1 VTFLLDTT
9 VLSELRKRSPD
20 AGVAAWFDSVDSRR
34 LYLSV
39 LTVGEIRQG
48 VCRLQR
54 RDRAQAAVFDQ
65 WLAGLLRAY
74 SDRVVPVTAEVAEEW
89 GRLNVPDPV
98 PVVDGLLA
106 ATAKV
111 HDWMLVTRNVSDV
124 VDTGAR
130 LHNPF
135 TGAGQL

>member
-20 AGVAAWFDSVDSRR
+20 AGVVAWLDSVDSQQ

-48 VCRLQR
+48 ICRLQR

-74 SDRVVPVTAEVAEEW
+74 SDRVVPVTARVAEEW

-111 HDWMLVTRNVSDV
+111 HDWTLVTRNVSDV
-124 VDTGAR
+124 VGTGAR

-135 TGAGQL
+135 TSR

>member
-1 VTFLLDTT
+1 MNFLLDTN
-9 VLSELRKRSPD
+9 VLSELRRHAPD
-20 AGVAAWFDSVDSRR
+20 PGVTAWFDSVDSGQ

-39 LTVGEIRQG
+39 LTIGEIRQG
-48 VCRLQR
+48 ICRLHR
-54 RDRAQAAVFDQ
+54 RDPSQAAVFDQ

-74 SDRVVPVTAEVAEEW
+74 SDRVAPVTAEIAEEW

-106 ATAKV
+106 ATARV
-111 HDWMLVTRNVSDV
+111 HGWTLVTRNVCDV
-124 VDTGAR
+124 VRTGVR

-135 TGAGQL
+135 TGA

>member
-1 VTFLLDTT
+1 MNFLLDTN
-9 VLSELRKRSPD
+9 VVSELRKRAPD
-20 AGVAAWFDSVDSRR
+20 GGVVAWFDSVGSPQ

-48 VCRLQR
+48 ICRLQR

-98 PVVDGLLA
+98 PVIDGLLA

-111 HDWMLVTRNVSDV
+111 HDWTLVTRNISDV
-124 VDTGAR
+124 ADTGAR

-135 TGAGQL
+135 TGAR

>member
-1 VTFLLDTT
+1 MSFLLDAG
-9 VLSELRKRSPD
+9 VLSELRKRAPD
-20 AGVAAWFDSVDSRR
+20 AGVAAWFDSVDSGQ

-48 VCRLQR
+48 ICRLHR
-54 RDRAQAAVFDQ
+54 RDQAQAAVFDR
-65 WLAGLLRAY
+65 WLAGVVRTY
-74 SDRVVPVTAEVAEEW
+74 SDRVVPVTAAVAQEW

-111 HDWMLVTRNVSDV
+111 HDWTLVTRNVGDV
-124 VDTGAR
+124 AGTGAR
-130 LHNPF
+130 LLNPF
-135 TGAGQL
+135 TGAG

>member
-1 VTFLLDTT
+1 MSFLLDTN
-9 VLSELRKRSPD
+9 VLSELRKRAPD
-20 AGVAAWFDSVDSRR
+20 AGVAAWFDSVDSGQ

-48 VCRLQR
+48 ICRLHR
-54 RDRAQAAVFDQ
+54 RDQAQAAVFDR
-65 WLAGLLRAY
+65 WLAGVVRTY
-74 SDRVVPVTAEVAEEW
+74 SDRVVPVTAAVAQEW

-111 HDWMLVTRNVSDV
+111 HDWTLVTRNIGDV
-124 VDTGAR
+124 DGTGAR
-130 LHNPF
+130 LLNPF
-135 TGAGQL
+135 TGAG

>member
-1 VTFLLDTT
+1 M
-9 VLSELRKRSPD
+9 PD
-20 AGVAAWFDSVDSRR
+20 AGVAAWFDSVDSRQ

-48 VCRLQR
+48 ICRLQR
-54 RDRAQAAVFDQ
+54 RDWAQSAVFDQ
-65 WLAGLLRAY
+65 WLAGLLSAY
-74 SDRVVPVTAEVAEEW
+74 SDRIVPVTVDVAEEW

-111 HDWMLVTRNVSDV
+111 HDWTLVTRNISDV
-124 VDTGAR
+124 ANTGAR

-135 TGAGQL
+135 TSVR

>member
-1 VTFLLDTT
+1 MSFLLDTN
-9 VLSELRKRSPD
+9 VLSELRKRAPD
-20 AGVAAWFDSVDSRR
+20 AGVAAWFDSVDSGQ

-48 VCRLQR
+48 ICRLHR
-54 RDRAQAAVFDQ
+54 RDQAQAAVFDR
-65 WLAGLLRAY
+65 WLAGVVRTY
-74 SDRVVPVTAEVAEEW
+74 SDRVVPVTAAVAQEW

-111 HDWMLVTRNVSDV
+111 HDWTLVTRNVGDV
-124 VDTGAR
+124 AGTGAR
-130 LHNPF
+130 LLNPF
-135 TGAGQL
+135 TGAG

>member
-1 VTFLLDTT
+1 MSFLLDTN
-9 VLSELRKRSPD
+9 VLSELRKSTPD
-20 AGVAAWFDSVDSRR
+20 AGVAAWFDSVDSPQ
-34 LYLSV
+34 LHLSV

-48 VCRLQR
+48 ICRLQR

-74 SDRVVPVTAEVAEEW
+74 SDRIVPVTAEVAEEW
-89 GRLNVPDPV
+89 GRLNVPDPL

-111 HDWMLVTRNVSDV
+111 HNWTLVTRNISDV
-124 VDTGAR
+124 ANTGAR

-135 TGAGQL
+135 TGAL